1 MIAHL
6 NGRLTNL
13 SEDSVV
19 VECAGVGY
27 RVHVAPPTL
36 ARLPEVGGTLRL
48 PTWLAVREDAMTLYG
63 FSSDEERELFEVLL
77 AVNGVGPKV
86 AQNLVASLAPARL
99 VEAIGRGDEASLTQV
114 TGVGKKLAQRI
125 VVELSDKI
133 GAMTFS
139 RGEEH
144 PFLGRKLAEEKTF
157 SEQMAWLIDQEIA
170 AIIKEAEQKADNV
183 IANNRGDRKSTR
195 LNSSHT

>member
-27 RVHVAPPTL
+27 RVTVAPPTL

-48 PTWLAVREDAMTLYG
+48 PTWLAVREDALTLYG
-63 FSSDEERELFEVLL
+63 FSTDEERELFEVLL

-86 AQNLVASLAPARL
+86 AQNLVAALPPARL
-99 VEAIGRGDEASLTQV
+99 VEAIARGDEASLTQV
-114 TGVGKKLAQRI
+114 SGVGKKLAQRL

-133 GAMTFS
+133 GTKSWSVAAAPVDARQADVIEALTGLGFTGVES
-139 RGEEH
+139 RRLAQFAAKQAGADAPLEE
-144 PFLGRKLAEEKTF
+144 LIRLALKQAG
-157 SEQMAWLIDQEIA
+157 S
-170 AIIKEAEQKADNV
+170 
-183 IANNRGDRKSTR
+183 GG
-195 LNSSHT
+195 

>member
-133 GAMTFS
+133 GAKSWSVAAPAVDARSADVIEALTGLGFTAVEARRLAS
-139 RGEEH
+139 AAAKKAPADAPLEE
-144 PFLGRKLAEEKTF
+144 LIRLALRT
-157 SEQMAWLIDQEIA
+157 AGA
-170 AIIKEAEQKADNV
+170 GA
-183 IANNRGDRKSTR
+183 
-195 LNSSHT
+195 